1 MSKEVNSIFLE
12 GFSAAEEDMIR
23 TSILELQAAGY
34 DTTKIKILIRGDL
47 PATYRGMSWPDGAV
61 LGKEAFRSQAVLNH
75 VLEEEII
82 HLQQKA
88 AGLAEEFGPKTA
100 AELEKEV
107 NEQRKFRLPKE

>member
-1 MSKEVNSIFLE
+1 MNSLSLE
-12 GFSAAEEDMIR
+12 GFSAAEEAMIQE
-23 TSILELQAAGY
+23 SIMALQAAGY
-34 DTTKIKILIRGDL
+34 ETSRIKVLIRVDL
-47 PATYRGMSWPDGAV
+47 PATYRGMSLPDGAA
-61 LGKEAFRSQAVLNH
+61 LGTEAFRSQDVLSH

-107 NEQRKFRLPKE
+107 NEQRKFRLPEE

>member
-1 MSKEVNSIFLE
+1 MDSLNLE
-12 GFSAAEEDMIR
+12 AFGAAEEAMIQA
-23 TSILELQAAGY
+23 SIVALKAAGY
-34 DTTKIKILIRGDL
+34 DTSRIKVLIRADL
-47 PATYRGMSWPDGAV
+47 PATYRGMSLPDGAA

-107 NEQRKFRLPKE
+107 NEQRKFRLPKD

>member
-1 MSKEVNSIFLE
+1 MSFEMEGFTLAEEGMIRAAMMALE
-12 GFSAAEEDMIR
+12 GV
-23 TSILELQAAGY
+23 GY
-34 DTTKIKILIRGDL
+34 DTSPIKVLIRGDL
-47 PATYRGMSWPDGAV
+47 PTTYRGMSLPDGAA
-61 LGKEAFRSQAVLNH
+61 LGTEAFRSQEILNH
-75 VLEEEII
+75 VLEEEVL

>member
-1 MSKEVNSIFLE
+1 MTNEFRLE
-12 GFSAAEEDMIR
+12 GFSPDEEAMIHA
-23 TSILELQAAGY
+23 SIVALQEAGY

-61 LGKEAFRSQAVLNH
+61 LGPEAFRSQAVLNH

-88 AGLAEEFGPKTA
+88 AGLAEEFGPKTG

-107 NEQRKFRLPKE
+107 NEQRKFRLSKE